1 MAKKIDPKAKAK
13 RQKIYAAIGGV
24 ILLGLLAFQVPR
36 TMKMLHPAEESSSSS
51 APAATTGTS
60 PTSPIAAPSL
70 AGGNATAAAAPGG
83 DGLVDADAP
92 PAPQSGQLLA
102 FGLFRTKD
110 PFKQQLEVAD
120 GTGSG
125 GSTPS
130 TGTTG
135 STGAEPT
142 AAPTTGGAVASS
154 SGTKRNGATAP
165 VVRVTSTAPGAVT
178 TAEIAV
184 NGVAQTVQVGGLFPS
199 SDPFFKLV
207 KLTRKGAQ
215 ISIAG
220 GSLANGAPT
229 VTLTKAKPL
238 TLQNTSDGTRYVLRL
253 LSIS

>member
-51 APAATTGTS
+51 TPAPTTST
-60 PTSPIAAPSL
+60 PTAPIAAPSL

-83 DGLVDADAP
+83 DGLVDSDAP

-110 PFKQQLEVAD
+110 PFRQQLQLSD
-120 GTGSG
+120 DG
-125 GSTPS
+125 GSSGAAPA
-130 TGTTG
+130 TG
-135 STGAEPT
+135 STGAT
-142 AAPTTGGAVASS
+142 AAKQSSKPAPTSGEGAVVAST
-154 SGTKRNGATAP
+154 GAGATVKVATPAP
-165 VVRVTSTAPGAVT
+165 AAAT
-178 TAEIAV
+178 TAEISV
-184 NGVAQTVQVGGLFPS
+184 NGVAQTVQVGGVFPA

-207 KLTRKGAQ
+207 KLTRKSAK

-229 VTLTKAKPL
+229 VALTKGKPL

-253 LSIS
+253 LSVS

>member
-51 APAATTGTS
+51 PAPATTTGTA
-60 PTSPIAAPSL
+60 SPIAAPSL
-70 AGGNATAAAAPGG
+70 SGGNTTSGATAPGG
-83 DGLVDADAP
+83 DGLVDSDAV

-110 PFKQQLEVAD
+110 PFVQQLDVSGTTGAA
-120 GTGSG
+120 GATPTAGATGSKGDAKPSTSPANGG

-130 TGTTG
+130 GGTG
-135 STGAEPT
+135 SGVTV
-142 AAPTTGGAVASS
+142 AVSPPAQ
-154 SGTKRNGATAP
+154 A
-165 VVRVTSTAPGAVT
+165 AVT
-178 TAEIAV
+178 TAEISV
-184 NGVAQTVQVGGLFPS
+184 NGVAQTVQIGGVFPA

-207 KLTRKGAQ
+207 ALTKKSAK

-229 VTLTKAKPL
+229 VTLTKAKSL

-253 LSIS
+253 LSVS